1 MHAGL
6 PKWCLNKL
14 TGWEKTQKVN
24 TFCRRTCVTCRPG
37 KQKIRQNHTDSMND
51 VSGKRS
57 LKLGMVQNI
66 LNYIDE

>member
-37 KQKIRQNHTDSMND
+37 NQRIRQSHTDSMDD
-51 VSGKRS
+51 VSRKRS
-57 LKLGMVQNI
+57 LKSGMAQNI
-66 LNYIDE
+66 LNE